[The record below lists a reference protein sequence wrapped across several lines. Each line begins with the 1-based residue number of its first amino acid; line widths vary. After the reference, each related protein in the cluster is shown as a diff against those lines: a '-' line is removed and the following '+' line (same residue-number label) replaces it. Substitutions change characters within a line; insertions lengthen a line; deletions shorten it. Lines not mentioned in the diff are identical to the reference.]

1 MKNPASKISLSF
13 TSLIVKIEKGWTPKR
28 TQNFQKSL
36 KGKPT
41 LSSKSRKSFSL
52 GKVSSNLKKKLD

>member
-13 TSLIVKIEKGWTPKR
+13 TSLIVKIEKAWTPKR

-36 KGKPT
+36 KVKPT